1 MATVTPYE
9 LGFDVR
15 LPAPGELRKGGDFH
29 LRATL
34 RRPPTDEAVTAYG
47 ATLTAWG
54 LLAST
59 GAMCGE
65 HIEAARSGIDD
76 WGRPVAGVASL
87 DWRLVGVRLDDRAT
101 VVLAH
106 MLRADHVEHPLVR
119 LDLAPLQDPAKP
131 APMAPGGP
139 APMAPTRTVA
149 LQHDPAAWDVYPGI
163 DRSIRFALQLSD
175 QVMETAYV
183 RVELSAVPTEAQRAA
198 IRDELLVWGGAAS
211 LGGYGI
217 APAEPEQS
225 GFVAPDDLQFVDEE
239 LEWSLSSFQAH
250 AGAIVALTNVVS
262 AIHQRVLPVRSLVV
276 K

>member
-59 GAMCGE
+59 GAMSGE
-65 HIEAARSGIDD
+65 HIEAARSGVDD
-76 WGRPVAGVASL
+76 WGRPVAGVAGL
-87 DWRLVGVRLDDRAT
+87 DWRLTGVRLDDRAP

-106 MLRADHVEHPLVR
+106 MLRADHAEHPLVR
-119 LDLAPLQDPAKP
+119 LDLTPLQDPAKV
-131 APMAPGGP
+131 
-139 APMAPTRTVA
+139 VA

-183 RVELSAVPTEAQRAA
+183 RVELSAVPTEAQRTA

-217 APAEPEQS
+217 APAEPEHS